1 MSLLVMNGGAVKVR
15 GQVALRGGNSSA
27 KPDAA
32 ESSNV
37 NLIIFEFTLDVQRG
51 VARY

>member
-1 MSLLVMNGGAVKVR
+1 MSLLVINGGAVKVR

-32 ESSNV
+32 ETSSV
-37 NLIIFEFTLDVQRG
+37 NLIIFEFTLDVQRR
-51 VARY
+51 VAPY